1 MQLRKKDLN
10 SLSPSDMACPHRD
23 EQGYALVILLMVA
36 TLMLIALTAALPS
49 IYQEGQRE
57 REEELIF
64 RGKQY
69 ARAIALFYR
78 QFHRYPVSVE
88 DLLSTSGF
96 RFLRRA
102 YPDPMTRQGKWR
114 FIHAGANGAI
124 LDSKTLGSS
133 GPNAS
138 GSQQNQSN
146 RSSTAGAG
154 NRNPSAFF
162 GDSNQTQGVFIV
174 GVATPSKKESIRV
187 WDGHSRYEEW
197 EFMGTTFTPYAVP
210 QMSVSANQSGQ
221 GTTSSQQPFSPGS
234 SSPTNPFSNR

>member
-1 MQLRKKDLN
+1 MQLRKKDSSFPLVSN
-10 SLSPSDMACPHRD
+10 QARRQRD
-23 EQGYALVILLMVA
+23 ERGYALVILLMVA
-36 TLMLIALTAALPS
+36 TRMLVALTAALPS

-64 RGKQY
+64 RGNEY

-114 FIHAGANGAI
+114 FIPAGANGAI
-124 LDSKTLGSS
+124 LDSKTLSPS
-133 GPNAS
+133 TPS
-138 GSQQNQSN
+138 GSQQNQPNS
-146 RSSTAGAG
+146 SSTTTAG

-174 GVATPSKKESIRV
+174 GVATPSKKESIRI
-187 WDGHSRYEEW
+187 WNGHSRYEEW

-210 QMSVSANQSGQ
+210 QMSVPANQPGQ
-221 GTTSSQQPFSPGS
+221 GTTPNQQPFGPGS
-234 SSPTNPFSNR
+234 SSPTTPLSNR